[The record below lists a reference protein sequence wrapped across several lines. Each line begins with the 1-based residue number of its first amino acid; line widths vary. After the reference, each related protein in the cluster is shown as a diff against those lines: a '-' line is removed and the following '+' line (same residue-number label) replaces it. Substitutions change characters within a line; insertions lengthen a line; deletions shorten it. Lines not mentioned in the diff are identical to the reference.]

1 MSGRRLF
8 LELTSDTIIL
18 PWTKCI
24 YIIAVFC
31 AIKQMVLTPFPGW
44 SSRDPDTLSTWF
56 PNMECFKGPP
66 YPPSPRGGLDVCAR
80 IHTLPASLP
89 PPLLLI
95 HLIQFLG
102 FLHSLLSLPSPTCA
116 SSSGEVQAGVGGWGW
131 GKKGDSIISSSRLWF
146 EHFSLHLVNF
156 NQISNDMMWVVIF
169 FIESRATLSLAFAG
183 WERIWSLGLE
193 QFNEIQ
199 YRLLNFRLCPK
210 YKEV

>member
-1 MSGRRLF
+1 MHGYWIISMVKVNNCSSIRNNVRLF

-66 YPPSPRGGLDVCAR
+66 YPPPSPRGGLDVCAR
-80 IHTLPASLP
+80 IHTLPVSLP

-102 FLHSLLSLPSPTCA
+102 FLLSPSLTHMCIVIRRG
-116 SSSGEVQAGVGGWGW
+116 SGGGWGLGV
-131 GKKGDSIISSSRLWF
+131 GKEGGF
-146 EHFSLHLVNF
+146 NHLV
-156 NQISNDMMWVVIF
+156 
-169 FIESRATLSLAFAG
+169 
-183 WERIWSLGLE
+183 
-193 QFNEIQ
+193 
-199 YRLLNFRLCPK
+199 
-210 YKEV
+210 